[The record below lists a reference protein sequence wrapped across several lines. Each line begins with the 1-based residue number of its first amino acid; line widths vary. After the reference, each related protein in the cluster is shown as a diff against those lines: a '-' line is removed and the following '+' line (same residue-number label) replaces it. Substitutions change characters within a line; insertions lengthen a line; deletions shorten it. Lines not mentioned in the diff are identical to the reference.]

1 MLKLSPSLFFVLKTL
16 PFFLIGQFLALLL
29 NFSPTSVPKNLFLFL
44 SSAAACFC
52 WPKKSFF
59 SLKLLNFWTL
69 FSIFPPIFGPKI
81 LFFFLSSAPAC
92 FFWPEKS
99 YFLYSRS
106 IVFFFFLNCSFFVH
120 LSQIF
125 PNFLFLKTPFFLFK
139 LSPSLFLFG
148 PKSLLFF
155 FFWKIAQF
163 FALTL
168 QFFPNFWPEKSFLSS
183 QTNHSTN

>member
-1 MLKLSPSLFFVLKTL
+1 MEHFCYLLRNGLGNKTCLIPLGIILFFYPQTPFFMLKLSPSLFFVLKTL

-92 FFWPEKS
+92 FLARNVLF
-99 YFLYSRS
+99 FFFF
-106 IVFFFFLNCSFFVH
+106 FFFFLRIG
-120 LSQIF
+120 Q
-125 PNFLFLKTPFFLFK
+125 FLAFK
-139 LSPSLFLFG
+139 LNVYQNFCPKKTFFCSLAQPQLVFLA
-148 PKSLLFF
+148 KKVLFF
-155 FFWKIAQF
+155 FKI
-163 FALTL
+163 T
-168 QFFPNFWPEKSFLSS
+168 
-183 QTNHSTN
+183 